1 MAHAIEVVV
10 ERESANDADGT
21 VVEIYLQPGSPVK
34 KGERIFDIE
43 TSKAVQEIY
52 APADG
57 FLMHSLTLGDNIDLG
72 GAIARIVADLAS
84 AAAAVAT
91 PAAPQ
96 AGTAA
101 PRTGLPRLSRD
112 ATALA
117 TQYGLGP
124 ADFDRDLVTATD
136 VRRRLNLEPP
146 APKAV
151 QAVPTMQ
158 APPVAARAPV
168 SANVKP
174 VAAHKRDEIEFLSR
188 GAGAS
193 MLSVLGAV
201 VGYGDLIRDG
211 EGFFERKIVDIVAFE
226 ASRLMRAH
234 PKMNA
239 AWRDGGV
246 ELHRSVHAGVAF
258 DNDGRLLVYGIEDAD
273 GLELEDLQ
281 DEIMEGFK
289 KYARNK
295 LSLKELTRATF
306 TITDLSATGVDYV
319 LPLLPNGQS
328 CIIGIV
334 NGGRDG
340 FALYLGFD
348 HRVTEGLAA
357 SRFLAALRAK
367 VQSAIAMLYIQ
378 TEVCAFCDGAHPVGK
393 GLLRIAGSGGMDV
406 LCCQTC
412 WVEG

>member
-1 MAHAIEVVV
+1 MANTIDVVV

-57 FLMHSLTLGDNIDLG
+57 FLIHSLTLGDNIDLG

-84 AAAAVAT
+84 AAATVAAATVAVE
-91 PAAPQ
+91 
-96 AGTAA
+96 
-101 PRTGLPRLSRD
+101 PRKGMPRLSWD
-112 ATALA
+112 ATTLA
-117 TQYGLGP
+117 KQYGLGP
-124 ADFDRDLVTATD
+124 ADFDRDLVTSAD
-136 VRRRLNLEPP
+136 VRRRLKLEPP
-146 APKAV
+146 A
-151 QAVPTMQ
+151 
-158 APPVAARAPV
+158 APPVLAIQAGPAPAKSSV

-174 VAAHKRDEIEFLSR
+174 VATHKRDEIEFLSR

-226 ASRLMRAH
+226 ASRLMKSH

-239 AWRDGGV
+239 AWREGGV
-246 ELHRSVHAGVAF
+246 ELHQAVHAGIAF

-328 CIIGIV
+328 CIVGIT
-334 NGGRDG
+334 NGPRDG

-357 SRFLAALRAK
+357 SRFLAALRTR

-378 TEVCAFCDGAHPVGK
+378 TEVCAFCDGTHPVGK
-393 GLLRIAGSGGMDV
+393 GLLRIAGAGGMDV
-406 LCCQTC
+406 LCCRTC
-412 WVEG
+412 WAEG